1 MSKDITTK
9 FKVDISDL
17 KKNISAA
24 NQQIKQAEAEFR
36 NATVGMDNWAQS
48 ADGLSAAIDAQ
59 TKKVSAE
66 EDKLAALKQEM
77 QRYTEK
83 AVQGEAVI
91 ADLTRKHQ
99 EAADAFGE
107 DSVEA
112 KKYAR
117 ELAEAQSAQERNAA
131 AADRLRTDIVN
142 QDTAVKNA
150 KNQLDNYRSQL
161 ADVENQTG
169 QTDDKTEELNKEIK
183 DTDEQSQKTSS
194 GGLSALG
201 VALGNLAAD
210 AIAKCVDGLKQFI
223 TQTIEVGKGFEGTMS
238 QVQAIS
244 GASAED
250 MEELSSTA
258 SELGRTTSKSAQ
270 EVAEGFSYM
279 AMAGWKTEDMLGGIN
294 GIVKLSEA
302 SQTDLALASDIVTD
316 SLTAFGESADQAGR
330 LADIMAATSAN
341 ANTNVEMMGETF
353 KFVAPLAGA
362 MGYSME
368 DMSTAVG
375 LMANSGIK
383 ATQAGTSLRG
393 LLTRMASPTKESA
406 IAMRELGISLSDGEG
421 NMYSFEEVMRQIRAG
436 FGDIKIPI
444 EDFNAEM
451 SNLQSQLESGELSE
465 DDFNKAQAELA
476 EKAFG
481 AEGAMKAQY
490 ASMLAGKNGLSG
502 LLAIVNASE
511 EDFDKL
517 SAAINNSEGAAARMA
532 STMIDNLGG
541 DITLLQSAFEAF
553 QMSIYN
559 NVSGPLRELVQ
570 GITNDVMP
578 ALEGIIA
585 GTAGAS
591 EALGSALGGLI
602 TKALSFVTDGLP
614 EVVSVGVSL
623 VSALAT
629 GLLDAAPDLIIA
641 VSESIDV
648 ILRSLGKLMPT
659 LADKIIAVVPEIAER
674 LSDSAGYI
682 LAAGIS
688 LLENLVAAIP
698 EIVPKIAKALP
709 KIIDSI
715 VKTLNMSIPLIM
727 STALDLLNALVNA
740 IPHIIP
746 PLVAALPQIIDSIV
760 LVLGEN
766 VPVLL
771 EGAVKLLMAIIDAI
785 PIIAE
790 ALIPQ
795 IPIIVQTI
803 VDTLI
808 ENYPKVVESVT
819 NFIEGLVETVPAVL
833 EQLWAAILST
843 VDTFLTDLWAP
854 LVAFVEPFTQLWFT
868 GWETIAG
875 GAKKAW
881 ETIKTVWGAATGFFK
896 RIWTNIK
903 TTFSAAPQ
911 TLKATFANAWD
922 GVKAVWSGV
931 TGYFKGIWDG
941 IKTTFSVA
949 KDTFSGFFTSAWN
962 AVTAVF
968 DKASGYFKDV
978 WTNIKKPFSTV
989 SSFFSEKFSSAWGN
1003 VVSAFSSVKTFF
1015 TGKKDAI
1022 VEAFKNIPSALRETF
1037 SGAWDKIKS
1046 VFSFDNVRNHFNA
1059 VKDAIKGVFDAM
1071 VDVIKSPINTV
1082 IDGINSV
1089 FDTLNSV
1096 SITIPHVFDD
1106 GETTYG
1112 FSLPHINRLAKGGI
1126 IDKATIAEIG
1136 EAGREAV
1143 IPLENNKAGLR
1154 EIARM
1159 LREEIPDKPATEG
1172 YTFNQT
1178 INSPKPLSR
1187 YELYRQTKNLIRAAK
1202 LGAI

>member
-83 AVQGEAVI
+83 AAQGEAVI

-107 DSVEA
+107 DSAEA

-150 KNQLDNYRSQL
+150 KNQLDGYRSQL
-161 ADVENQTG
+161 ADVENQT
-169 QTDDKTEELNKEIK
+169 
-183 DTDEQSQKTSS
+183 QKTSS
-194 GGLSALG
+194 SGLSALG

-238 QVQAIS
+238 QVKAIS

-250 MEELSSTA
+250 MEALTETA

-302 SQTDLALASDIVTD
+302 SQTDLATASDIVTD
-316 SLTAFGESADQAGR
+316 ALTAFGESADQAGR
-330 LADIMAATSAN
+330 LADIMAAASSN

-406 IAMRELGISLSDGEG
+406 IAMRELGISLADDEG
-421 NMYSFEEVMRQIRAG
+421 HMYSFEEVMRQIRAG
-436 FGDIKIPI
+436 FGDIKMPI

-465 DDFNKAQAELA
+465 DDFNKAQTELT

-517 SAAINNSEGAAARMA
+517 STAINNSEGAASRMA

-585 GTAGAS
+585 GTAGAG

-602 TKALSFVTDGLP
+602 TKALSFITDGLP

-629 GLLDAAPDLIIA
+629 GLLDAAPDLITA
-641 VSESIDV
+641 GSECIDV

-688 LLENLVAAIP
+688 LLESLAAAVP
-698 EIVPKIAKALP
+698 KIVPKIAKALP

-715 VKTLNMSIPLIM
+715 VKTLNKSIPLIM
-727 STALDLLNALVNA
+727 SAALDLLNALVSA
-740 IPHIIP
+740 VPRIIP
-746 PLVAALPQIIDSIV
+746 PLVAALPEIIDSIV
-760 LVLGEN
+760 SVLGEN

-881 ETIKTVWGAATGFFK
+881 ETIKTVWSAATGFFK
-896 RIWTNIK
+896 KIWTNIK

-911 TLKATFANAWD
+911 VLKATFASAWD

-949 KDTFSGFFTSAWN
+949 KDTFSGFFTGAWN

-968 DKASGYFKDV
+968 DKASGYFSGI
-978 WTNIKKPFSTV
+978 WASIKKPFATV

-1003 VVSAFSSVKTFF
+1003 VTAAFSSVKTFF

-1037 SGAWDKIKS
+1037 SGAWDKIKG
-1046 VFSFDNVRNHFNA
+1046 VFSLDNVKNHFNA
-1059 VKDAIKGVFDAM
+1059 IKDAIKSVFDAM

-1112 FSLPHINRLAKGGI
+1112 FNMPHINRLAKGAI

-1154 EIARM
+1154 EIARL
-1159 LREEIPDKPATEG
+1159 LREEMPSKPTAPEG

-1178 INSPKPLSR
+1178 INSPKPLNR
-1187 YELYRQTKNLIRAAK
+1187 YELYRQTKNLIKAAK